1 MRGRLFQSADEETE
15 PQGGEAPR
23 LRSHSELVSEPAQGP
38 ASCSNP
44 HLPRP
49 SSAPATPS
57 SCPCA
62 ASSHR
67 ALALPGPS
75 WLCSHSPCCLCLLQ
89 GPLPRRLCAGPRAP
103 SACEMRPWQV
113 GSGGNSAPDSQW
125 GEALNH
131 SALGTPPGS
140 DSDSAGRAPR
150 PVPVAKVR
158 NRGPCLPR
166 SPTSVSPAPLQTLL
180 GLCSFT
186 RCLSTPCGS
195 ITSLGRGL
203 PSCSQCLPT
212 SPACLCP
219 GPCGP
224 VAALCPARIG
234 RGMGW
239 LHRDPGGT

>member
-1 MRGRLFQSADEETE
+1 MRGRLFQSA
-15 PQGGEAPR
+15 GEAPR

-67 ALALPGPS
+67 ASALPGPS

-158 NRGPCLPR
+158 DGGPCLPR
-166 SPTSVSPAPLQTLL
+166 SPTSVSPAP
-180 GLCSFT
+180 S
-186 RCLSTPCGS
+186 R
-195 ITSLGRGL
+195 
-203 PSCSQCLPT
+203 PSSASAA
-212 SPACLCP
+212 SPAASPLLVDP
-219 GPCGP
+219 SPPWGGGFPPVPSVSPQALPASALVP
-224 VAALCPARIG
+224 VAQ
-234 RGMGW
+234 
-239 LHRDPGGT
+239 

>member
-15 PQGGEAPR
+15 PRGGEAPR
-23 LRSHSELVSEPAQGP
+23 LRSHSELVSEPAQGL

-57 SCPCA
+57 SCPFA

-67 ALALPGPS
+67 ASALPGPS

-158 NRGPCLPR
+158 DGGPCLPR
-166 SPTSVSPAPLQTLL
+166 SPTSVSPPPPDPPRPLQLHPLPLHSLWIHHLL
-180 GLCSFT
+180 GE
-186 RCLSTPCGS
+186 GA
-195 ITSLGRGL
+195 SLL
-203 PSCSQCLPT
+203 FPVSPHKPCLPLPW
-212 SPACLCP
+212 SLWPSSCFVP
-219 GPCGP
+219 
-224 VAALCPARIG
+224 R
-234 RGMGW
+234 
-239 LHRDPGGT
+239 